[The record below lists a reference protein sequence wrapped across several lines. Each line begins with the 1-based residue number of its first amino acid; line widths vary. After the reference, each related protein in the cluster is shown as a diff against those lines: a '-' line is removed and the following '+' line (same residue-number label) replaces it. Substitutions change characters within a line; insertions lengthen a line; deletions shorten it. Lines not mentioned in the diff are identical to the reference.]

1 MIGSGVGG
9 DQSLRG
15 LTRALCFGRTSLRVG
30 EALRFFILLAAGA
43 DSEHSSQGR
52 LRVRNKAAD
61 EASGSAVEP
70 SDSAATRRS
79 SWMIVREAGLE
90 LQSHRR
96 TENAVTDLATGYEP
110 YLALALLLV
119 LFAGFVYER
128 FAPDVTAAG
137 AAALFVVF
145 GLVPTEKVLAAFANP
160 APITIAAMFIISG
173 ALVRTGLLNALAN
186 RVVAAASDKSVAGTA
201 VFLLATLLAS
211 ALMNNT
217 PVVLV
222 LIPVAIR
229 LAQSLGLAATRLLI
243 PLSYMAVLG
252 GTCTL
257 IGTSTNLL
265 VDGVARETGMELFS
279 ILEITPVGLIAAAT
293 GGVALLLL
301 GPLFLP
307 NRRDQADPGDEGEAT
322 FLTELRP
329 RTGYG
334 GLGRATGEIEDLNR
348 RGVDIVGVRTRS
360 SVKREGLNEHVL
372 EMGDRI
378 IAMVTTS
385 ELLTYRDLRGLDIG
399 LRQGPVAEDAS
410 ELIVAEAIV
419 TLSRRSRGVRIA
431 QLAMGHRYGMRVL
444 GAHRHGEG
452 LGPDLST
459 ALLRPADKLL
469 LEGTPEGFAH
479 LTGAGDLAA
488 ITQAGGRAFRRRK
501 APLALFALIAVVAL
515 AAIGLA
521 EISVLALIAVA
532 AILVLRRIDNDEAW
546 ASIDA
551 GVLVLIF
558 SMLIVGMSLQNSGAV
573 GLTVDGI
580 ARALEGLPPIAA
592 LAAVYVLS
600 SVLTEAVT
608 NNAVA
613 VVVTALAIGLASQ
626 LGVDP
631 RPFVVGV
638 MFGASASFA
647 TPIGYQ
653 TNTLVYG
660 AGNYRFAD
668 FVKIGLPMNVIVG
681 VAAVLSIPVFFP
693 F

>member
-1 MIGSGVGG
+1 V
-9 DQSLRG
+9 
-15 LTRALCFGRTSLRVG
+15 
-30 EALRFFILLAAGA
+30 A
-43 DSEHSSQGR
+43 D
-52 LRVRNKAAD
+52 L
-61 EASGSAVEP
+61 
-70 SDSAATRRS
+70 
-79 SWMIVREAGLE
+79 M
-90 LQSHRR
+90 
-96 TENAVTDLATGYEP
+96 TGYEP
-110 YLALALLLV
+110 YLALGLLLF

-137 AAALFVVF
+137 AAALFVTF
-145 GLVPTEKVLAAFANP
+145 GLVPTDQVLAAFSNP

-173 ALVRTGLLNALAN
+173 ALVRTGLLDALAN
-186 RVVAAASDKSVAGTA
+186 RVVSAASRRPIAGTA

-229 LAQSLGLAATRLLI
+229 LAQSLELSATRLLI

-265 VDGVARETGMELFS
+265 VDGVARETGMAPFS
-279 ILEITPVGLIAAAT
+279 ILEITPVGLVAAAT
-293 GGVALLLL
+293 GGLVLLVL
-301 GPLFLP
+301 GPLLLP
-307 NRRDQADPGDEGEAT
+307 DRRDQADPGDDGEAT

-329 RTGYG
+329 REGYG
-334 GLGRATGEIEDLNR
+334 GLRTPIGQIDDLNR
-348 RGVDIVGVRTRS
+348 PAVEIVGVRTGS
-360 SVKREGLNEHVL
+360 SVMREDVGEHVL
-372 EMGDRI
+372 EAGDRI

-385 ELLTYRDLRGLDIG
+385 ELLTFRNLRGLDVG
-399 LRQGPVAEDAS
+399 LRQGPVAEDA
-410 ELIVAEAIV
+410 LDLAVAEAIV

-444 GAHRHGEG
+444 GAHRHGEA

-469 LEGTPEGFAH
+469 LEGTPEGFAR
-479 LTGAGDLAA
+479 LTEAGDLAA
-488 ITQAGGRAFRRRK
+488 ITQTGGRAFRRRK
-501 APLALFALIAVVAL
+501 APIAMLALIAVVAL
-515 AAIGLA
+515 AALGLA
-521 EISVLALIAVA
+521 EISVLALVAVA
-532 AILVLRRIDNDEAW
+532 SILVLRCIDNDEAW

-558 SMLIVGMSLQNSGAV
+558 SMLIVGAGLQHSGAV
-573 GLTVDGI
+573 ELIVEAI
-580 ARALEGLPPIAA
+580 APALEGLPPLVA
-592 LAAVYVLS
+592 LASVYVLAS
-600 SVLTEAVT
+600 ALTEAVT

-613 VVVTALAIGLASQ
+613 VVVTPLAIGLATQ

-631 RPFVVGV
+631 RPFVVAV

-668 FVKIGLPMNVIVG
+668 FVKIGVPMNVIVG
-681 VAAVLSIPVFFP
+681 VAAVLAIPVFFP

>member
-1 MIGSGVGG
+1 M
-9 DQSLRG
+9 
-15 LTRALCFGRTSLRVG
+15 
-30 EALRFFILLAAGA
+30 
-43 DSEHSSQGR
+43 
-52 LRVRNKAAD
+52 
-61 EASGSAVEP
+61 
-70 SDSAATRRS
+70 
-79 SWMIVREAGLE
+79 
-90 LQSHRR
+90 
-96 TENAVTDLATGYEP
+96 
-110 YLALALLLV
+110 
-119 LFAGFVYER
+119 
-128 FAPDVTAAG
+128 TAAG

-145 GLVPTEKVLAAFANP
+145 GLVPTEEVLAAFANP

-173 ALVRTGLLNALAN
+173 ALVRTGLLDALAN
-186 RVVAAASDKSVAGTA
+186 RVVAAASHRPLAGTA

-229 LAQSLGLAATRLLI
+229 LAQSLDLAATRLLI
-243 PLSYMAVLG
+243 PLSYVAVLG

-257 IGTSTNLL
+257 IGSSTNLL
-265 VDGVARETGMELFS
+265 VDGVARGTGMEPFS
-279 ILEITPVGLIAAAT
+279 ILEITPVGLVAAAT
-293 GGVALLLL
+293 GGLALLVL
-301 GPLFLP
+301 GPLLLP
-307 NRRDQADPGDEGEAT
+307 DRRDQADPGDEGEAT

-329 RTGYG
+329 REGYG
-334 GLGRATGEIEDLNR
+334 GLGTPIGQIDDLNR
-348 RGVDIVGVRTRS
+348 PGVEIVGVRTGS
-360 SVKREGLNEHVL
+360 SVIREGVNEHVL
-372 EMGDRI
+372 EPGDRI
-378 IAMVTTS
+378 IARVTTS
-385 ELLTYRDLRGLDIG
+385 ELLTFRNLRGLDVG
-399 LRQGPVAEDAS
+399 LRQGPVAGDAS
-410 ELIVAEAIV
+410 ALTVAEAIV

-431 QLAMGHRYGMRVL
+431 QLAMGHRYGLRVL
-444 GAHRHGEG
+444 GAHRHGES

-469 LEGTPEGFAH
+469 LEGTPEGFAR
-479 LTGAGDLAA
+479 LTEAGELAA

-501 APLALFALIAVVAL
+501 APLALLALIAVVVL
-515 AAIGLA
+515 AAVGVA

-532 AILVLRRIDNDEAW
+532 SILVLRCIDNDEAW

-558 SMLIVGMSLQNSGAV
+558 SMLIVGTGLQHSGAV
-573 GLTVDGI
+573 ALVVETM
-580 ARALEGLPPIAA
+580 APALEGLPPLVA
-592 LAAVYVLS
+592 LAAVYVLAS
-600 SVLTEAVT
+600 ALTEAVT

-613 VVVTALAIGLASQ
+613 VVVTPLAIGLAAQ

-631 RPFVVGV
+631 RPFVVAV

-681 VAAVLSIPVFFP
+681 AAAVLSIPVFFP